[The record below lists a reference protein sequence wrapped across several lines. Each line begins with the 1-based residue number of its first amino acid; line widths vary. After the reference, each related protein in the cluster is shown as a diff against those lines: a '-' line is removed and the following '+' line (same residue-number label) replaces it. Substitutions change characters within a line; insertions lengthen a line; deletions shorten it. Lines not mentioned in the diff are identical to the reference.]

1 MPWLYQLPRRAHLP
15 ALWGADGAR
24 ASGVRR
30 DYGAGACR
38 SAQRLD
44 EIERRVVTAKL
55 PASAAGRLYVLR
67 SHVNFVRDRIL
78 QDASKAKAA

>member
-1 MPWLYQLPRRAHLP
+1 MALERLAFSETTAQERADL
-15 ALWGADGAR
+15 LK
-24 ASGVRR
+24 
-30 DYGAGACR
+30 
-38 SAQRLD
+38 RLD

-55 PASAAGRLYVLR
+55 PASAAGQLYVLR